1 MLPGSSMATFVCAA
15 AGEAASKPQDA
26 NSAQAAILANNPGFN
41 DLAVARGDE
50 CCIGLSVV

>member
-1 MLPGSSMATFVCAA
+1 MATFVCAA